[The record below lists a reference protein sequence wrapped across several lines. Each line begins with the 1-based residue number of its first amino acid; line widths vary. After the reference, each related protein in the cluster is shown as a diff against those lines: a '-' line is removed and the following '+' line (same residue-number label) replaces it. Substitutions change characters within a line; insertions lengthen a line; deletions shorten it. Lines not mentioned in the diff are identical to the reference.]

1 MYRRSLTSGSR
12 PLERASTKERY
23 DLKERKNKGKWRED
37 EEENDATSRRE
48 ISFLRSI
55 YDHENIPV
63 YTCIGC
69 WNEIGGL
76 EMKIQVEIF
85 SSIKKYFEHPF
96 DIEIGMKKLK
106 GQLITRKCFK

>member
-63 YTCIGC
+63 YICIGC
-69 WNEIGGL
+69 WDEIGGL

-85 SSIKKYFEHPF
+85 SR
-96 DIEIGMKKLK
+96 
-106 GQLITRKCFK
+106 RKVFRASFRY